1 MLKKKH
7 NTQPSFNTKKNH
19 INNNNQKLPLPKFIK
34 ENSEDKKNNF
44 NNSNGNLNKHENVLD
59 ETIDLHIPQE
69 KIIKKKKIF
78 LPLIKNKNVENNLA
92 IKKLELKKQ

>member
-19 INNNNQKLPLPKFIK
+19 INNNEKLSLPKFIK
-34 ENSEDKKNNF
+34 ENSVHNKSNF

-59 ETIDLHIPQE
+59 KTIDLHIPNE
-69 KIIKKKKIF
+69 KI
-78 LPLIKNKNVENNLA
+78 
-92 IKKLELKKQ
+92 